1 MTRATPAISATVDV
15 PVDRDDTELERA
27 TLRRVS
33 LRLLPLLFALYVFNY
48 IDRLNTA
55 MAALQMNR
63 DLGLTASAYGF
74 GVSIFFLGYCLFEI
88 PSNILMA
95 RVGARRWM
103 ARIVIS
109 WGLIASATA
118 FVRTPAQFY
127 GMRVLLG
134 IAEAGFFPGIVY
146 YLSQWF
152 PTAQRARALSR
163 FIVAT
168 PLAAMLGNPLAGW
181 LMRLDGSLGLQGW
194 RWVFLVQ
201 GIPSVLLGVM
211 TLVLLTDSPENAR
224 WLSDEQRAW
233 LAGRLRRDEED
244 SPAPHGVS
252 ALRALTYPMVWL
264 VSAPYFLWDMTF
276 YGYMFWAPIFVRDT
290 LRVDPVVTG
299 LVTGFFACLGA
310 AAVLAVGAM
319 SDRTG
324 DRFRYMLAGLALVVV
339 GYVSAALMPNATWR
353 VAGFALVLIG
363 VMSFTV
369 TFWCLPS
376 MLLRGSAAAA
386 GIALVNS
393 MGNVGGLVSGYM
405 IGRVNDATGSTSDAW
420 LILAAAALGAGAF
433 VLVLRR
439 QSIFASSTRSVSL
452 GLTPSPSVRA

>member
-1 MTRATPAISATVDV
+1 MTSSTPAISASVDV
-15 PVDRDDTELERA
+15 PVVRDDTELERA

-33 LRLLPLLFALYVFNY
+33 FRLLPLLFALYVFNY
-48 IDRLNTA
+48 IDRTNVA
-55 MAALQMNR
+55 MAKLQMAH
-63 DLGLTASAYGF
+63 DLGLSASAYGF
-74 GVSIFFLGYCLFEI
+74 GVSIFFLGYCLFEV

-109 WGLIASATA
+109 WGLIASAMT

-127 GMRVLLG
+127 GLRVLLG

-163 FIVAT
+163 FVIAI
-168 PLAAMLGNPLAGW
+168 PLSAMLGNPLAGW
-181 LMRLDGSLGLQGW
+181 LMRFNGTLGLEGW
-194 RWVFLVQ
+194 RWVFLVE
-201 GIPSVLLGVM
+201 GIPSVLLGVI
-211 TLVLLTDSPENAR
+211 TLVLLTDSPEHAR

-233 LAGRLRRDEED
+233 LAERLRRDGED
-244 SPAPHGVS
+244 SAAPHGVS
-252 ALRALTYPMVWL
+252 ALRALAYPMVWL

-276 YGYMFWAPIFVRDT
+276 YGYMFWAPDFVRDT
-290 LRVDPVVTG
+290 LRVSPVVTG

-310 AAVLAVGAM
+310 VAVLAVGAA

-339 GYVSAALMPNATWR
+339 GYLAAALMPNATWR
-353 VAGFALVLIG
+353 VVGFALVLIG
-363 VMSFTV
+363 VMSFCV

-393 MGNVGGLVSGYM
+393 LGNVGGLVSGYM
-405 IGRVNDATGSTSDAW
+405 IGRVKDATGSTSGAW
-420 LILAAAALGAGAF
+420 LILAAAALSAGAF

-439 QSIFASSTRSVSL
+439 QTVFASSTRGVAL
-452 GLTPSPSVRA
+452 GLTPNPSVRG

>member
-1 MTRATPAISATVDV
+1 MISSTPAISASVEV
-15 PVDRDDTELERA
+15 PVARDDTELERA

-33 LRLLPLLFALYVFNY
+33 LRLLPLLFALYIFNY
-48 IDRLNTA
+48 VDRTNVA
-55 MAALQMNR
+55 MAKLQMAS
-63 DLGLTASAYGF
+63 DLGLSASAYGF
-74 GVSIFFLGYCLFEI
+74 GVSIFFLGYCLFEV

-109 WGLIASATA
+109 WGLIACAMT

-127 GMRVLLG
+127 GSRVLLG

-163 FIVAT
+163 FIIAT
-168 PLAAMLGNPLAGW
+168 PLSAVLGNPLAGW
-181 LMRLDGSLGLQGW
+181 LMRFDGSLGLQGW
-194 RWVFLVQ
+194 RWVFLVE
-201 GIPSVLLGVM
+201 GIPSVLLGVI
-211 TLVLLTDSPENAR
+211 TLVLLTDSPEHAQ

-233 LAGRLRRDEED
+233 LGERLRRDGED

-252 ALRALTYPMVWL
+252 ALHALAYPMVWL

-276 YGYMFWAPIFVRDT
+276 YGYMYWAPDFVRDT
-290 LRVDPVVTG
+290 LRVSPFVTG
-299 LVTGFFACLGA
+299 LVTGVFACLGA
-310 AAVLAVGAM
+310 AAVLAVGAI

-324 DRFRYMLAGLALVVV
+324 DRFRYMLAGLTLVVL
-339 GYVSAALMPNATWR
+339 GYLSAALIPSAIGR
-353 VAGFALVLIG
+353 VAGFAVVLIG
-363 VMSFTV
+363 VMSFSV

-393 MGNVGGLVSGYM
+393 LGNIGGLVSGYM
-405 IGRVNDATGSTSDAW
+405 IGRVKDATGSTSGAW
-420 LILAAAALGAGAF
+420 LILAAGALGAAAF

-439 QSIFASSTRSVSL
+439 QRVFASNTRAVSFS
-452 GLTPSPSVRA
+452 LTPNPSVRG